1 MPHTVSIS
9 RSRSLSAAYRYLRK
23 FRSSDLVKVEV
34 FKPHIVGI
42 VQSISWL
49 TFDFMLQLYHVYRF
63 RIEEVRSLGHVFSED
78 PNTPEKWLWHG
89 VTLSAQRLTKK
100 VRRAVF
106 GCFGR
111 RIFVFECLIEDDQDE
126 IIAKSQLVRSF
137 IHSETCKGVVSE
149 RWDRQNLSGWGENDS
164 LAVMIFTWYHR
175 HCLMEEDPMISYYGV
190 APSFSFNIWILGR
203 LCRDNEVVLEML
215 NRMGLRWTWF
225 LVKFMCV
232 FFFVTYQVCSMWP
245 TWDKWL

>member
-1 MPHTVSIS
+1 M
-9 RSRSLSAAYRYLRK
+9 
-23 FRSSDLVKVEV
+23 VE
-34 FKPHIVGI
+34 
-42 VQSISWL
+42 S
-49 TFDFMLQLYHVYRF
+49 F
-63 RIEEVRSLGHVFSED
+63 RIEEVRGLGHVFSED

-89 VTLSAQRLTKK
+89 VTLSAQRLTKR

-225 LVKFMCV
+225 RAKFVHFFCDVSSLFNVANMRQVVSKHFFPVHEDTYDAQSIWWAKIVGFLVKYIV
-232 FFFVTYQVCSMWP
+232 Q
-245 TWDKWL
+245 